1 MTIATLRTAA
11 AAAVVVVV
19 CVVGGGAAVAGGG
32 PDATSSVG
40 PRVLTASPAPS
51 PVDFPGVPAAR
62 AGEPLPRG
70 YVAVGHDV
78 SITRGKTVAYP
89 TFTLRCPSRKRL
101 KTFAASGEVAPQ
113 IVGRSPFVRRRE
125 FGYRNKRSWGVVVNF
140 DVRTVGVGETVAGT
154 VYGLCR

>member
-1 MTIATLRTAA
+1 MTIATLRTAIA
-11 AAAVVVVV
+11 VAVVA

-32 PDATSSVG
+32 PDTMSSVG

-51 PVDFPGVPAAR
+51 PVHFPGVAAAR

-70 YVAVGHDV
+70 YVAVSHDV

-89 TFTLRCPSRKRL
+89 TFTLRCPDGKRL
-101 KTFAASGEVAPQ
+101 KTFAAEGAVAPQ

-125 FGYRNKRSWGVVVNF
+125 FGYRNKPSWGVVVSF
-140 DVRTVGVGETVAGT
+140 DLHAVGVGETAAGT
-154 VYGLCR
+154 VHGLCR